1 MGIVN
6 ACGVPRDRARTGPRT
21 FFILSCPLLIMH
33 IPEILALV
41 MITVLLPAAFS
52 GCLMQPGT
60 ELGEVPTPSPAGLPS
75 PHGTAVGVEVEV
87 AAGPANMTLTFLS
100 GGEFWAGDRILLA
113 GTTNLS
119 PGNHLLV
126 EVIPVSFGPTRKG
139 EQVAVSGSSGVVEVV
154 AGKNGLPNAWSFTID
169 TRGWEPDEYLV
180 RVQGIEVPASLLTS
194 RFTLRP

>member
-1 MGIVN
+1 
-6 ACGVPRDRARTGPRT
+6 
-21 FFILSCPLLIMH
+21 MH
-33 IPEILALV
+33 TAEILALV
-41 MITVLLPAAFS
+41 LIMVLLPVAFS

-60 ELGEVPTPSPAGLPS
+60 ELGEVPIPSPAGLPS
-75 PHGTAVGVEVEV
+75 PHGTARGVEEEV
-87 AAGPANMTLTFLS
+87 AAGPAGPAGPANVALPFLP
-100 GGEFWAGDRILLA
+100 GGEFRAGDRILLA

-154 AGKNGLPNAWSFTID
+154 PGKNGLPNAWSFTID
-169 TRGWEPDEYLV
+169 TRGWVPDEYLV
-180 RVQGIEVPASLLTS
+180 RVQGIEVRASLIAS

>member
-1 MGIVN
+1 MQI
-6 ACGVPRDRARTGPRT
+6 A
-21 FFILSCPLLIMH
+21 
-33 IPEILALV
+33 EILAIVL
-41 MITVLLPAAFS
+41 ITVLLPVAFS

-75 PHGTAVGVEVEV
+75 PHGTAGGVKEEM
-87 AAGPANMTLTFLS
+87 AAGPAGQANVTLPFLP
-100 GGEFWAGDRILLA
+100 GGEFRAGDRMLLA

-139 EQVAVSGSSGVVEVV
+139 EQGAVSGSSCVVEVV